1 MQLRRTD
8 LTAGRYTSLILL
20 LVLGALWGSS
30 YLFIKVGVGE
40 VPPLTLVGGRLLLST
55 VLLWILLLASG
66 QPVPRRRAQWGTYA
80 VVGFLSGVL
89 PYTLVAW
96 GEQYISSSL
105 AALLQSTMPM
115 FTVVLAHF
123 LGSGE
128 RLTGIKILGV
138 ITGFVGVGI
147 LLLPDLRQGVQT
159 NVLGQLAVVG
169 SSASYAASTVF
180 ARSRMRGQ
188 PPLVST
194 TGQITM
200 ALVFTLPLS
209 LLIDRPFD
217 LSPSWAAVGA
227 WIGLAILGTVL
238 AYVIYYALIDRE
250 SATFVSTVTYIIPI
264 SGLILGALV
273 LGETLSLNLFL
284 SLALILVGVL
294 LVRR

>member
-1 MQLRRTD
+1 LA
-8 LTAGRYTSLILL
+8 AGRYTSLILL
-20 LVLGALWGSS
+20 LVLGTLWGSS

-40 VPPLTLVGGRLLLST
+40 VPPLTLVGGRLILSA

-80 VVGFLSGVL
+80 VVGLLSGLV

-115 FTVVLAHF
+115 FTVMLAHF
-123 LGSGE
+123 LVPDE
-128 RLTGIKILGV
+128 RLTGIKIVGV
-138 ITGFVGVGI
+138 VIGFVGVGI
-147 LLLPDLRQGVQT
+147 LLLPDLRQGVRA
-159 NVLGQLAVVG
+159 NVLGQLAIVG
-169 SSASYAASTVF
+169 SSLSYAASTVF

-217 LSPSWAAVGA
+217 LSPSWAALGA

-238 AYVIYYALIDRE
+238 AYILYYALIDRE

-273 LGETLSLNLFL
+273 LGEPLSLTFFV
-284 SLALILVGVL
+284 SLGLILVGVL

>member
-169 SSASYAASTVF
+169 SSVSYAASTVF

-209 LLIDRPFD
+209 LVIDRPFD
-217 LSPSWAAVGA
+217 LSPSWAALGA

-238 AYVIYYALIDRE
+238 AYTIYYALIDRE

>member
-1 MQLRRTD
+1 MQRRRTG
-8 LTAGRYTSLILL
+8 LTSGRYTSLILL

-40 VPPLTLVGGRLLLST
+40 VPPLTLVAGRLFLST

-66 QPVPRRRAQWGTYA
+66 QPAPRRRAQWGTYA

-123 LGSGE
+123 LGSDE

-138 ITGFVGVGI
+138 IVGFVGVGI

-273 LGETLSLNLFL
+273 LGEPLSLNLFL

>member
-1 MQLRRTD
+1 MQRRRTG
-8 LTAGRYTSLILL
+8 LTSGRYTSLILL

-40 VPPLTLVGGRLLLST
+40 VPPLTLVAGRLFLST

-66 QPVPRRRAQWGTYA
+66 QPVPRSRAQWGTYA

-115 FTVVLAHF
+115 FTVILAHF
-123 LGSGE
+123 LGSDE
-128 RLTGIKILGV
+128 RLTGIRILGV
-138 ITGFVGVGI
+138 VIGFVGVGI

-273 LGETLSLNLFL
+273 LGEPLSLNLFL